1 MLVSNGATQA
11 MIPSTIAICC
21 AAQADAGRVAAKMME
36 PFCKAIHEDEIA
48 KNGNPIFMHGLAEGT
63 PDQ

>member
-1 MLVSNGATQA
+1 ML
-11 MIPSTIAICC
+11 PSTIAICC
-21 AAQADAGRVAAKMME
+21 AAQADAGRVAAKMLE

-48 KNGNPIFMHGLAEGT
+48 KNGNAIFMHGLAEGT